1 MKRIAI
7 VILNWNGRRFLEKFL
22 PDVLKHSLEF
32 ARVIVADNAS
42 TDDST
47 GLLRK
52 EFPGVEI
59 IQLDNNYGFTGGY
72 NRALEQVDAEFY
84 LLLNSDVEVTQ
95 GWLKPLL
102 EFMDLHLDA
111 AGCQPKIRSFHD
123 RQLLEHAGASG
134 GFLDF
139 LGYPFCR
146 GRLFTTLEEDRHQ
159 YDESAPVFWATGACL
174 LIRSKA
180 FQQAGGF
187 DERFFAHMEEID
199 LCWRLQLMGKSIWVV
214 PRSVVYHVGGGT
226 LPKNNPRK
234 TFFNF
239 RNNLLMLWKNLPLQ
253 TILWLLPL
261 RLILDGIAGLKFL
274 AEGHHQD
281 FLAVIRAHFAFYRL
295 AFFSRE
301 RGKPEKHSIPLSGL
315 KGIYRR
321 SIVWE
326 YYIRKNTTFQQLKAS
341 LFT

>member
-1 MKRIAI
+1 LKRIAI

-22 PDVLKHSLEF
+22 PDVLKHSLEI

-47 GLLRK
+47 DLLRTK
-52 EFPGVEI
+52 FPDVEI
-59 IQLDNNYGFTGGY
+59 IQLDRNFGFTGGY

-95 GWLKPLL
+95 GWLKPQLD
-102 EFMDLHLDA
+102 FMDLHPDA
-111 AGCQPKIRSFHD
+111 GGCQPKIRSFND
-123 RQLLEHAGASG
+123 RSLLEHAGASG
-134 GFLDF
+134 GFMDF

-146 GRLFTTLEEDRHQ
+146 GRLFTTLEEDRQQ
-159 YDESAPVFWATGACL
+159 YDNPIPVFWATGACM
-174 LIRSKA
+174 LIRSEA
-180 FQQAGGF
+180 FHQATGF

-214 PRSVVYHVGGGT
+214 PQSVVYHVGGGT

-234 TFFNF
+234 TYFNF
-239 RNNLLMLWKNLPLQ
+239 RNNLLMLWKNLPLR
-253 TILWLLPL
+253 TIIWLLPV
-261 RLILDGIAGLKFL
+261 RLMLDGIAGLKFL
-274 AEGHHQD
+274 AEGHHRD

-295 AFFSRE
+295 AFFS
-301 RGKPEKHSIPLSGL
+301 PEKEKTQKLKKPLSRL

-326 YYIRKNTTFQQLKAS
+326 YYFRKNTTFQQLRAS
-341 LFT
+341 LFN